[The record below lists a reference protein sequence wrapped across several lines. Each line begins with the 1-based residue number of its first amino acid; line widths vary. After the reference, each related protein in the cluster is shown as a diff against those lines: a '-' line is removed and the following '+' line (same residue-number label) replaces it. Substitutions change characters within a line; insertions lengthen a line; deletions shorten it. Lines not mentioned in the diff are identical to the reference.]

1 MRCLYLFLDP
11 EGPPSVSVV
20 ATSRGTMN
28 LPAIADFA
36 SCDVR
41 LSWSDRPRFERDR
54 RSLHAF
60 TKLYVMQMWCLFRL
74 GGISSSGEI
83 YLQAAITQSI

>member
-36 SCDVR
+36 SCDAQ
-41 LSWSDRPRFERDR
+41 LSWSDRPRFERD
-54 RSLHAF
+54 SLI
-60 TKLYVMQMWCLFRL
+60 
-74 GGISSSGEI
+74 GG
-83 YLQAAITQSI
+83 LCMHLLNFM